1 MVLYLNVPLA
11 SNKDW
16 GRDRQVADT
25 ETFDDMT
32 LAM

>member
-16 GRDRQVADT
+16 GEADI
-25 ETFDDMT
+25 ETFGDSIP
-32 LAM
+32 AV

>member
-16 GRDRQVADT
+16 GRDRNVADIQ
-25 ETFDDMT
+25 TFGDSIP
-32 LAM
+32 AI